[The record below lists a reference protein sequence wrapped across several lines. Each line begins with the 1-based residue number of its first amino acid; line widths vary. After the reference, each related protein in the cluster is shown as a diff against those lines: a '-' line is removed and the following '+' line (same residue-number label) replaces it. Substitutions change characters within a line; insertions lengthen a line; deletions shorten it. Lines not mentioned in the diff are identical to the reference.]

1 MTERTAFEG
10 AAGVARCGFAWCAT
24 EHGDTV
30 HPADEDHRSVG
41 WGSPGRVRDGRGVG
55 PGAETDI
62 EIGVLRRKD
71 DAHTWVVID
80 AGAGLSIALSP
91 EAAFTLG
98 RRLVDDPDVRAA
110 RSSGG

>member
-1 MTERTAFEG
+1 MTERTVFER
-10 AAGVARCGFAWCAT
+10 AAEVARCGFAWCVT

-41 WGSPGRVRDGRGVG
+41 RGWPGRVRGGRGVG
-55 PGAETDI
+55 PGVETDI
-62 EIGVLRRKD
+62 ELGVLRREGD
-71 DAHTWVVID
+71 SHTWVVID

-91 EAAFTLG
+91 EAAFALG